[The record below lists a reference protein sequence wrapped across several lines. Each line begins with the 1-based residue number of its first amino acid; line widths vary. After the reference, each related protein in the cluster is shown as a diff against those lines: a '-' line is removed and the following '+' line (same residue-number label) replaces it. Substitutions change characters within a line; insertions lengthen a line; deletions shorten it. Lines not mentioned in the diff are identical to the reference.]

1 MSKKIRILIVED
13 NPNKY
18 DLAQREIQKSLNS
31 SVFKRVA
38 TLNEYLVELAS
49 FQPDLILSNYSLAAF
64 DGMKALQLAQEHL
77 PFTPF
82 IIWTNSMGED
92 VAVACM
98 KAGAHNYILKED
110 ITALVPAILHALEER
125 QRLLE
130 RKRAEDKLNRSEMNY
145 RALAENSLQGIAI
158 FQKQSIVYVNSAMC
172 TIMGYTAD
180 ELLAMSQEQILA
192 LTHPEDRSIAQE
204 RAARRL
210 VGEVLSDVNDVRII
224 RKDGTMRWIHTFAN
238 PIEYD
243 GQPALLATSIDVTE
257 RKQAEEKLH
266 MQEKHFRALIE
277 NSLDS
282 ISLLTAD
289 GVLIWENPAVERV
302 LGYEPGEFLSRNI
315 FELMHPDDLAWTSD
329 LFSQVARQPG
339 SQQHGIFRL
348 KRRDGTWL
356 WIEATATNM
365 LQEPSVEAVVINY
378 RDITERK
385 NAEQELREN
394 QDQYQKLVETSHDLI
409 WAVDAQG
416 RFTFVN
422 GAARNIYGYEPEE
435 LIGRFYFDIMDPD
448 HDHLTPETFREALS
462 TQTVYHEYEVYVR
475 HRDGRQII
483 LSANSIVVRDQDGTV
498 MGMTGTS
505 RDITEQ
511 KRAQEALRT
520 ERNLLRTLIDHLPD
534 RIYAMDKQG
543 RKTMSNTA
551 DWQASGG
558 KTMEDVIGKTDFDL
572 YPLELAEPFWQ
583 VDHEVLETGQPVIN
597 YEEPGLDPEGHRV
610 SVLTSK
616 IPLRDESGNVIGLVG
631 IGRDI
636 TERKN
641 AEAQIRDLHSFNEQ
655 ILHQSPL
662 GILSYKLTGECIF
675 ANERAADMIGAT
687 VEDLRAQNFHTI
699 PSWKTSGLYALA
711 KQAISSQTLASS
723 DIHLIST
730 FGREIWMAVRC
741 VLFQANEEQHLLL
754 SMSDITERKLAE
766 EALRANELRYR
777 TFFENM
783 PVAIWE
789 EDFSAV
795 KAHLESL
802 KSQGITDL
810 RAYLISHPEQ
820 VKRCDDLQRILDV
833 NHAAVEMYRAGT
845 KERLIRETLQ
855 ETSRGEQEHLIE
867 DLLAIAEG
875 RTSNSWEG
883 ADETCDGISLEIQL
897 TWSVVPGYER
907 DFSKVI
913 VTTIDVTENRR
924 VQQAE
929 REQRTLAEALRDTAQ
944 LLNST
949 LDYGEVLDHIL
960 AAVERVAP
968 HNAGTIMLIED
979 GFARV
984 VRSHGYDKLGIKDEI
999 LGLRLPLSETRNLRQ
1014 MLETR
1019 QPVIISDTH
1028 TYPGWKR
1035 MEVTDWLRSSVGAPI
1050 SIRDEVIGFILLDSE
1065 MPGFFTAFHAERLE
1079 AFANQAA
1086 LAIYNARLLQQARE
1100 EIAERRRTET
1110 ELHHKNEDLRL
1121 LNLINNAV
1129 VRGQDLDSIIEL
1141 LARELKRIFSAV
1153 GSTIYMLAPD
1163 KRTLTMQ
1170 QYSFSPE
1177 TEKRIERLLGFRI
1190 PKIDIPIKEGGH
1202 FHNALLTKQSLV
1214 TTDPQKIQEWI
1225 AEFTETRFLPPLA
1238 RATVHRLIPHIFK
1251 LLKIRSTIIVPLISH
1266 EEVIGFLDV
1275 SSAGLLTNADLKRI
1289 ETIAEQ
1295 LTSLIQRQQV
1305 NERVRKSEKF
1315 LQGIQNSLSAHIA
1328 ILDKDGTIVQVNE
1341 AWREFGDQ
1349 NGLQNPDYCIGTNYV
1364 AVCESAD
1371 GPDAVVAKEIAS
1383 AIHRVLSGETSE
1395 ASVEYPAHSPTE
1407 KRWFIVHIT
1416 CFDDG
1421 KQKWVIL
1428 AHENITQRKRIEE
1441 KLQQS
1446 ESRYRTVVENQTEF
1460 IVRWKKDGTRT
1471 FVNDAYCR
1479 YYGITAEQ
1487 ARDANFMPL
1496 IHEDDRQMVQEKL
1509 TRLLSGISSVETESH
1524 RVLKPDGSVGWNEWT
1539 DQAIYDEDG
1548 QPVEFQG
1555 VGRDITERK
1564 LAESA
1569 LLQSQ
1574 ARYQDLFDTSPI
1586 SLWEEDYSLVKK
1598 RIDALRESGVTD
1610 FAEYFDQHPDEPL
1623 ELASLVRVIDV
1634 NNTSLDLFHATEKE
1648 DLLRNLT
1655 VLLEKDVLQH
1665 FREELLGL
1673 LSPTRGFVWEG
1684 PDKRFDGQALDVIVT
1699 GTIPTGYEEDW
1710 SRVIVSIVDITE
1722 RKRAEDELKRSHSLL
1737 YATLEST
1744 ADGILVVDSKGKIT
1758 NFNQKFLELWRI
1770 PQELA
1775 AQKND
1780 RVLLDFVLEQLRNP
1794 SSFIAKVEKLYQ
1806 SQEDISFDE
1815 LQFRDGRVFER
1826 FSQPQR
1832 LGESIVGRVWSFR
1845 DVSERK
1851 RAENALQ
1858 ESQARYQDLFDKSP
1872 ISLWEEDYS
1881 LVKQR
1886 VDELREG
1893 GVTDF
1898 AHYFDMY
1905 PEQIFE
1911 LASLVR
1917 INDVNRASLDIFRAE
1932 KKEDLMKN
1940 LSIMAGNGVFP
1951 HFRTELLGLLS
1962 PVRGFIWEG
1971 SDKAFDGQALDL
1983 IVTGTIP
1990 SGYEEDWSRV
2000 IVSIVDITE
2009 RKRAENELRASEER
2023 FRQLAANIEEV
2034 FWMTDAKSG
2043 RELYASPAVMK
2054 IWGFS
2059 LETLL
2064 QEPGLFLKSV
2074 LPADRS
2080 IVLSGIEREKMGEK
2094 AEMEYQIVHSDGSV
2108 RWIWDRAF
2116 PVFDENG
2123 QVKILAGISADI
2135 TQRKQSELETRRHLA
2150 ELEALYENGLAI
2162 GRLLEPREIG
2172 NQIIETFARHL
2183 SWHHVVIRL
2192 LDPETDSLELIAFNQ
2207 PGLSDEARAEAE
2219 IRYTTRVSKIG
2230 QGLSGL
2236 AMQTRKSIRTGN
2248 VHTHPQ
2254 YVDTHQEIMSGLY
2267 MPLEA
2272 GDHVIGC
2279 ISVESDQP
2287 DAFTVQDERL
2297 LATLAN
2303 QAAIAFE
2310 NARLYQSMQRE
2321 LTERKRAQQALW
2333 ASETHYRQLAD
2344 SITDILF
2351 ELDQDLRYTHWNK
2364 ASEMFSGIPAADVI
2378 GKSMQEIKA
2387 TGLDI
2392 FKHPEIYKSVLKE
2405 RQAKIFEINASTQG
2419 QKRNLEISAYPSARG
2434 VSVVARDV
2442 TERKNFEALLQ
2453 KRVELIEYSTNH
2465 SLVDVMKKVV
2475 DEVSALTESHVGFL
2489 HIVEPDETTISLQ
2502 TWSTETIERYCRVDG
2517 AETGMHYP
2525 LDQAGIWADAV
2536 RQRRPVIHEDFEAIP
2551 NKKGLR
2557 EGHVE
2562 LTREMILPVIRN
2574 EKIVAVIAVGNKE
2587 QQYTQQDVEVA
2598 TRFADYAWDI
2608 TERRR
2613 IETELAEERNQLAR
2627 RVEER
2632 TADLSRANSNLARA
2646 LRVKDEFLAN
2656 MSHELRTPLNAIL
2669 GLSESLSE
2677 QVAGP
2682 LNEKQSRYLSTINE
2696 SGHHLLSL
2704 INDILDLAKI
2714 EAGQI
2719 TLDINKVDVNS
2730 VCQASLRMIKQLA
2743 QKKNQDV
2750 SFEIGPNLGLMWA
2763 DERRLKQ
2770 MIVNLLSN
2778 AVKFTPESG
2787 KLGLQVH
2794 GDEDANIVSI
2804 TVWDEGIGISEND
2817 IQRLFR
2823 PFVQLDA
2830 GLAREATG
2838 TGLGLALVAQMAQ
2851 LHGGS
2856 VIVDSRP
2863 GNGSSFTIRLPWQ
2876 PAMAGETMARL
2887 RSTGKFRAINPNEVR
2902 PTVLLIE
2909 DTQEVVMMLVDYLEM
2924 VGFNMVTAQDG
2935 IDGLTQAKIAHP
2947 DLILMDI
2954 QMPRMDGFETTEK
2967 LRSDPEFKETPIIAL
2982 TALAMPNDRQRCLD
2996 AGMNEYLSKPVNLKA
3011 LSKTIKAFLF
3021 ESEGNPP

>member
-1 MSKKIRILIVED
+1 MSKKIRILIVD
-13 NPNKY
+13 DHPA
-18 DLAQREIQKSLNS
+18 DFDIAQREIQKSLKA
-31 SVFKRVA
+31 SVFKRVQ
-38 TLNEYLVELAS
+38 TRQEYLDALS
-49 FQPDLILSNYSLAAF
+49 DFQPDIILSDYSLPSF
-64 DGMKALQLAQEHL
+64 DGITALKLAREHL
-77 PFTPF
+77 PLTPF
-82 IIWTNSMGED
+82 IIWAGSIRED
-92 VAVACM
+92 AAVDCM
-98 KAGAHNYILKED
+98 TAGAANYVLKEN
-110 ITALVPAILHALEER
+110 IKRLAPAVVHAVQERNVALEK
-125 QRLLE
+125 
-130 RKRAEDKLNRSEMNY
+130 KRAE
-145 RALAENSLQGIAI
+145 
-158 FQKQSIVYVNSAMC
+158 
-172 TIMGYTAD
+172 
-180 ELLAMSQEQILA
+180 EQILN
-192 LTHPEDRSIAQE
+192 LSRFPEENPNPVLRVTPEGRILYTNSASRLLLQQWNTAAANELPAAWKDVISTSFDQNVQRSMDITVHDQVYSLMIVPVREAGYVN
-204 RAARRL
+204 L
-210 VGEVLSDVNDVRII
+210 YGSDI
-224 RKDGTMRWIHTFAN
+224 
-238 PIEYD
+238 
-243 GQPALLATSIDVTE
+243 TE
-257 RKQAEEKLH
+257 RKQAEEKLRL
-266 MQEKHFRALIE
+266 QERRFRSLIE
-277 NSLDS
+277 NSQDS
-282 ISLLTAD
+282 ISLLAAE
-289 GVLIWENPAVERV
+289 GALIWENPAVEQT
-302 LGYEPGEFLSRNI
+302 LGYEPGKFLSRNI

-329 LFSQVARQPG
+329 LFSQVARKSG

-348 KRRDGTWL
+348 KHRDGTWR

-422 GAARNIYGYEPEE
+422 GAARDIYGYEPEE
-435 LIGRFYFDIMDPD
+435 LIGRFYFDILDPD
-448 HDHLTPETFREALS
+448 HDPLTPETFREALS
-462 TQTVYHEYEVYVR
+462 GRNGYHEHEVYVR

-483 LSANSIVVRDQDGTV
+483 LSANSIVLRDLDGTV
-498 MGMTGTS
+498 IGMTGTS
-505 RDITEQ
+505 RDITEH

-558 KTMEDVIGKTDFDL
+558 KTMENVIGKTNFDL
-572 YPLELAEPFWQ
+572 YPPELAEPFWQ
-583 VDHEVLETGQPVIN
+583 VDHEVLKSGQPVIN
-597 YEEPGLDPEGHRV
+597 YEEPGLDPEGHWV

-616 IPLRDESGNVIGLVG
+616 IPLRDESGNVIGLVS

-641 AEAQIRDLHSFNEQ
+641 AEAQIRDLHSFNEK
-655 ILHQSPL
+655 ILDESPL
-662 GILSYKLTGECIF
+662 GILSYKLTGECIY
-675 ANERAADMIGAT
+675 ANERAAAMIGAT
-687 VEDLRAQNFHTI
+687 VEGLRAQNFHTI

-711 KQAISSQTLASS
+711 EKAISSQTLASS

-730 FGREIWMAVRC
+730 FGREIWMAARC

-766 EALRANELRYR
+766 EALRENERRYR
-777 TFFENM
+777 TLFEEM
-783 PVAIWE
+783 PTAIWE

-795 KAHLESL
+795 KAHLDAL
-802 KSQGITDL
+802 KAQGVTDL
-810 RAYLISHPEQ
+810 GAFLTSHPEQ
-820 VKRCDDLQRILDV
+820 VQLCEDLIRILDV
-833 NHAAVEMYRAGT
+833 NYTAVEMYRAGT
-845 KERLIRETLQ
+845 KERLIRETLE
-855 ETSRGEQEHLIE
+855 ETSRGEQEHGIE
-867 DLLAIAEG
+867 DLLAIAES

-883 ADETCDGISLEIQL
+883 ADETCDGAPLEIRL
-897 TWSVVPGYER
+897 SWSVVPGHEK

-913 VTTIDVTENRR
+913 VTTIDMTENKR
-924 VQQAE
+924 VAQAE
-929 REQRTLAEALRDTAQ
+929 REQRALAEALRDTAQ

-960 AAVERVAP
+960 STAERVAP

-999 LGLRLPLSETRNLRQ
+999 LGIRLPLSDTRNLRR
-1014 MLETR
+1014 MLETG

-1065 MPGFFTAFHAERLE
+1065 TPGFFTPLHGERLKS
-1079 AFANQAA
+1079 FANQAA
-1086 LAIYNARLLQQARE
+1086 LAIHNARLLQQARE
-1100 EIAERRRTET
+1100 EIAERRRAET
-1110 ELHHKNEDLRL
+1110 ELHRKNEDLRL

-1153 GSTIYMLAPD
+1153 GSTIYMLSAD
-1163 KRTLTMQ
+1163 KRSLMMR
-1170 QYSFSPE
+1170 QYSFSPDI
-1177 TEKRIERLLGFRI
+1177 EKRIEKLIGFRI
-1190 PKIDIPIKEGGH
+1190 PKIDLPIKEGSH
-1202 FHNALLTKQSLV
+1202 FHNALLTKQSVV
-1214 TTDPQKIQEWI
+1214 TTDPQKIQERI
-1225 AEFTETRFLPPLA
+1225 AEFVETKSLPSITRPA
-1238 RATVHRLIPHIFK
+1238 VRRLIPHIFK
-1251 LLKIRSTIIVPLISH
+1251 LLKIRSTITFPLIFQ
-1266 EEVIGFLDV
+1266 EEVVGFLDV
-1275 SSAGLLTNADLKRI
+1275 SSASVLTQADMKRI
-1289 ETIAEQ
+1289 EAIAEQ
-1295 LTSLIQRQQV
+1295 LTSLVQRQQV
-1305 NERVRKSEKF
+1305 NEKVHKSEKF

-1349 NGLQNPDYCIGTNYV
+1349 NGLRNSDYCIGTNYI
-1364 AVCESAD
+1364 AVCESAA
-1371 GPDAVVAKEIAS
+1371 GPDAEAAKEIAT
-1383 AIHRVLSGETSE
+1383 AIHRVLSGETGA
-1395 ASVEYPAHSPTE
+1395 ASIEYSAHSPAQ

-1428 AHENITQRKRIEE
+1428 AHENITERKLIEE
-1441 KLQQS
+1441 ELQQS
-1446 ESRYRTVVENQTEF
+1446 ENRYRTVVENQTEF
-1460 IVRWKKDGTRT
+1460 IVRWKEDGTHT

-1487 ARDANFMPL
+1487 ARHANFMAL
-1496 IHEDDRQMVQEKL
+1496 IHEDDRQIVQEKR
-1509 TRLLSGISSVETESH
+1509 TRLLSRVSSVETDSH
-1524 RVLKPDGSVGWNEWT
+1524 RVRKPDGSIGWNEWT

-1548 QPVEFQG
+1548 QLLEFQS
-1555 VGRDITERK
+1555 VGRDITEHKR
-1564 LAESA
+1564 AE
-1569 LLQSQ
+1569 
-1574 ARYQDLFDTSPI
+1574 I
-1586 SLWEEDYSLVKK
+1586 
-1598 RIDALRESGVTD
+1598 ALRESEQRYRT
-1610 FAEYFDQHPDEPL
+1610 
-1623 ELASLVRVIDV
+1623 
-1634 NNTSLDLFHATEKE
+1634 LFE
-1648 DLLRNLT
+1648 DM
-1655 VLLEKDVLQH
+1655 
-1665 FREELLGL
+1665 
-1673 LSPTRGFVWEG
+1673 PIAIW
-1684 PDKRFDGQALDVIVT
+1684 
-1699 GTIPTGYEEDW
+1699 EEDF
-1710 SRVIVSIVDITE
+1710 SDVKAYLDSLKAQGIVDIAAYLDSHPNEVRTCQNLIKILDVNHSAVE
-1722 RKRAEDELKRSHSLL
+1722 MYRAGSKERLIRVSLQESSHGEQEYGLGDLVAIAAGRPGNSWEGVDKTCDGTTLEIRLCWSVVPGHEQDYSKVVVTTLDITDRKRSEQELKLSHSLL

-1744 ADGILVVDSKGKIT
+1744 ADGILVVDSEGRIT
-1758 NFNQKFLELWRI
+1758 NFNQKFLELWHVH
-1770 PQELA
+1770 QELA
-1775 AQKND
+1775 SQKD
-1780 RVLLDFVLEQLRNP
+1780 DQVLLEFVLKQLKDP
-1794 SSFIAKVEKLYQ
+1794 DAFLAKVEALYQ
-1806 SQEDISFDE
+1806 SPEDVSWDE
-1815 LQFRDGRVFER
+1815 LEFLDGRVFER

-1832 LGESIVGRVWSFR
+1832 LGGACVGRVWSFR
-1845 DVSERK
+1845 DITERK
-1851 RAENALQ
+1851 QAEAALQ
-1858 ESQARYQDLFDKSP
+1858 QSQARYHDLFDKSP

-1886 VDELREG
+1886 VDALRERG
-1893 GVTDF
+1893 ITDF
-1898 AHYFDMY
+1898 TEYFDQY

-1917 INDVNRASLDIFRAE
+1917 IIDVNRESLNLFRTPR
-1932 KKEDLMKN
+1932 KEDLLKN
-1940 LSIMAGNGVFP
+1940 LSAILNENVLP
-1951 HFRTELLGLLS
+1951 HFREELLGLLS
-1962 PVRGFIWEG
+1962 PIRGFVWEG
-1971 SDKAFDGQALDL
+1971 TDKTVDGQTLDL
-1983 IVTGTIP
+1983 IVMGTIP

-2009 RKRAENELRASEER
+2009 RKHAEDELRASEER
-2023 FRQLAANIEEV
+2023 FRQLATNIEEV

-2043 RELYASPAVMK
+2043 RELYASPAVKK

-2080 IVLSGIEREKMGEK
+2080 IVLSSIEREKMGEK
-2094 AEMEYQIVHSDGSV
+2094 VEMEYRIVHSDGSV

-2116 PVFDENG
+2116 PVFDEHGN
-2123 QVKILAGISADI
+2123 VKILAGISADI
-2135 TQRKQSELETRRHLA
+2135 TQRKQIELESQRHLA

-2172 NQIIETFARHL
+2172 NQIIETFARYL

-2192 LDPETDSLELIAFNQ
+2192 LDPETDALELIAFNQ

-2219 IRYTTRVSKIG
+2219 MRFTTMVSKIG

-2236 AMQTRKSIRTGN
+2236 AMRTGKSIRTGN
-2248 VHTHPQ
+2248 VHTYPQ
-2254 YVDTHQEIMSGLY
+2254 YVNAHQGIVSGLY

-2272 GDHVIGC
+2272 GERVIGC
-2279 ISVESDQP
+2279 ISVESDKP

-2303 QAAIAFE
+2303 QAAIAFA
-2310 NARLYQSMQRE
+2310 NARLYQSMQQE
-2321 LTERKRAQQALW
+2321 LSERQRAQQALW

-2378 GKSMQEIKA
+2378 GKSMQEIEA
-2387 TGLDI
+2387 TGIDI

-2419 QKRNLEISAYPSARG
+2419 QKRNFEISAYPSARG
-2434 VSVVARDV
+2434 VSVVARDI
-2442 TERKNFEALLQ
+2442 TERKLSESLLR
-2453 KRVELIEYSTNH
+2453 KRFELIEYSNDH
-2465 SLVDVMKKVV
+2465 SLADVMQKVV
-2475 DEVSALTESHVGFL
+2475 DEVSALTASHIGFL
-2489 HIVEPDETTISLQ
+2489 HLVEADETTISLQ
-2502 TWSTETIERYCRVDG
+2502 AWSTETIERHCRVEG
-2517 AETGMHYP
+2517 AGAGMHYP
-2525 LDQAGIWADAV
+2525 LDQAGVWADAV
-2536 RQRRPVIHEDFEAIP
+2536 RQRRPVVHDDYESLPD
-2551 NKKGLR
+2551 KRGLPD
-2557 EGHVE
+2557 GHARV
-2562 LTREMILPVIRN
+2562 TREMVIPIIRN
-2574 EKIVAVIAVGNKE
+2574 DRISAMLGVGNKE
-2587 QQYTQQDVEVA
+2587 QEYTQQDIEVA

-2613 IETELAEERNQLAR
+2613 IESELAEERNQLAR

-2696 SGHHLLSL
+2696 SGHHLLAL

-2714 EAGQI
+2714 EARQI
-2719 TLDINKVDVNS
+2719 TLDINKVDVNL

-2743 QKKNQDV
+2743 QKKSQNV
-2750 SFEIGPNLGLMWA
+2750 SFEIGPNLGLIWA

-2794 GDEDANIVSI
+2794 GDEDANIVNI

-2817 IQRLFR
+2817 LQRLFR
-2823 PFVQLDA
+2823 PFIQLDA

-2876 PAMAGETMARL
+2876 PAMAGESMARL
-2887 RSTGKFRAINPNEVR
+2887 RSTGKFRAINPDEVR

-3021 ESEGNPP
+3021 ESEGNSA